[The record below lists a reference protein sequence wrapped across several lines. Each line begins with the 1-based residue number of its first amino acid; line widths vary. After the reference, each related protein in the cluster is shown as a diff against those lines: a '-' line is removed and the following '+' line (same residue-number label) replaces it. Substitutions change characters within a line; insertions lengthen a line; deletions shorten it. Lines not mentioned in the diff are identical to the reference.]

1 MHKLTLKELKEV
13 VDNHKVLW
21 TWLADETLI
30 RKYKVEKYE
39 FFAEHGI
46 YRLEAPICCC
56 YCCEYDVQNL
66 NGCASCPWGELK
78 CFDSL
83 FNEWLGEDDYVE
95 AAELAR
101 QIANFPLKK
110 KYVKQYIKECRESR
124 DVKIIPDEYKENM
137 MRKFMEVR

>member
-1 MHKLTLKELKEV
+1 MS
-13 VDNHKVLW
+13 
-21 TWLADETLI
+21 
-30 RKYKVEKYE
+30 

-46 YRLEAPICCC
+46 HRLEAPICCC
-56 YCCEYDVQNL
+56 YCCEYDAQNL
-66 NGCASCPWGELK
+66 NGCASCPLDWGELK

-101 QIANFPLKK
+101 QIANLPLKK

-137 MRKFMEVR
+137 MQKFMEVR